1 MELFEESKNR
11 YFSLITEI
19 LNLSVSGLEENKII
33 QIINDGEY
41 EEKVIGKNQ
50 QSFEGLILNQYDN
63 TDNFNLLEKKEDKYY
78 SVGGKVPIR
87 FTKVEK
93 IWIREML
100 KDSNCRELLGEELAI
115 KLDKELNINEEI
127 DISSIIERTN
137 LEDKYESKFPIENFN
152 ILLEAIRDDKEI
164 IYDNKDYKNE
174 RAVPLKIE
182 YDIRSDVLRTS
193 MYYIDEERLVL
204 VNLSSMSNIKVTN
217 DKKCKLEKDEIYKQ
231 LRENKRC
238 KEPIVFQVKDKRQAM
253 ERCFMTF
260 SSFERTSKIIK
271 DNVYEITLYY
281 YTFQEEEIIRKI
293 LSLGSYITV
302 LEPTNIKEKIIKRV
316 KKAIEREVK

>member
-1 MELFEESKNR
+1 M
-11 YFSLITEI
+11 
-19 LNLSVSGLEENKII
+19 
-33 QIINDGEY
+33 
-41 EEKVIGKNQ
+41 
-50 QSFEGLILNQYDN
+50 
-63 TDNFNLLEKKEDKYY
+63 
-78 SVGGKVPIR
+78 
-87 FTKVEK
+87 
-93 IWIREML
+93 
-100 KDSNCRELLGEELAI
+100 
-115 KLDKELNINEEI
+115 
-127 DISSIIERTN
+127 
-137 LEDKYESKFPIENFN
+137 
-152 ILLEAIRDDKEI
+152 LEAIRDDKEI

-193 MYYIDEERLVL
+193 MYYIDEKRVVL
-204 VNLSSMSNIKVTN
+204 VNLSSMANIKLAN
-217 DKKCKLEKDEIYKQ
+217 DKKCKLDKDEIYKR

-302 LEPTNIKEKIIKRV
+302 LEPTNIKEKIIERV
-316 KKAIEREVK
+316 KKTIEMEVR